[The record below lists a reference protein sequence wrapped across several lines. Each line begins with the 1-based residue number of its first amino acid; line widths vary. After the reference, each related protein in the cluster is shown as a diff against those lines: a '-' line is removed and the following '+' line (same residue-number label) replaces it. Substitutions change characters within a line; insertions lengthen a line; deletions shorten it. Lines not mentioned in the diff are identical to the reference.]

1 MVRSKAQDAE
11 PGTVTVDQ
19 LAFGLA
25 ALDCNVWE
33 DPGAVWRALDH
44 DDRNGYLARA
54 RFVLGIAESTPDV
67 EFSGRARWPEDLP
80 PGAWGR
86 TPAPLPN
93 QVTVSGNQVTVSGR
107 IVPGR
112 LESEDEARRRQA
124 VDEVFRR
131 AQQPPGAAQ

>member
-25 ALDCNVWE
+25 ALDCSIWE
-33 DPGAVWRALDH
+33 SPGAVWRAMEH
-44 DDRNGYLARA
+44 AERDRYLAQA
-54 RFVLGIAESTPDV
+54 RFVLGVAESTPDV
-67 EFSGRARWPEDLP
+67 QFSVKSGWVPDPLP

-86 TPAPLPN
+86 TPGPTPN
-93 QVTVSGNQVTVSGR
+93 EVVVSGQ

-124 VDEVFRR
+124 VDES
-131 AQQPPGAAQ
+131 